1 MNTSHSA
8 IKVAP
13 ERLFSGASRNP
24 RTTFAWITWL
34 MLLLIVMMGTLVM
47 YLRSFEMEENQRQ
60 QTADGQWLE
69 QSVLFHFRRLEED
82 LRSRVAQGLS
92 ASGAPSR
99 QGLLMSTTGVVQNIL
114 WIPEGHLEQTQA
126 LKGYSQALRV
136 DSFDLSIMLD
146 IAKELQRAAYAP
158 EAVPG
163 KPSEVWV
170 AVPVLDQRAQFS
182 GHVVASLQMEQAI
195 AAMVP
200 AWFSS
205 ANKVKLSFDAG
216 SKLPDNPAGPPNQYR
231 VYINLPGFDFALD
244 VEDGG
249 APAPWAP
256 RLLTAAALVAL
267 IGMLLSLY
275 VLRQDLRKRQQVQA
289 ALHDEMALRQAM
301 ENSVTTGLRAWDMEG
316 RIIYVNQAF
325 CDMVGYSEAEL
336 LGKRA
341 PLPYWPLHQINEI
354 EAMHRNIRKSG
365 TSDQGLEVT
374 FQHRNGNMV
383 DVLVHEAPLYSADGE
398 QWGWMSSV
406 LDISE
411 RKRMEKVAQ
420 QQQRQLEAS
429 GRLMA
434 VGEVA
439 STLAHELNQPLGA
452 LSGFATGLLNRL
464 EKQDI
469 ALQDVRPVVSRI
481 QQMADRAGNII
492 RRINAFARKREMQ
505 QEHIHLPGLIKQRLQ
520 PSFNLRDLTWKLP
533 DAAVWVLGDS
543 TLLEHAFRNLTQN
556 ALDWSHPLPA
566 RATRVCVTV
575 QIRGD
580 FVELRFEDNGPGVA
594 ESERDQ
600 IFDAFYTRKDGGMGM
615 GLSIVRSVIEA
626 HRGSIDVVRSELLGG
641 ACFVIRLP
649 IES

>member
-1 MNTSHSA
+1 
-8 IKVAP
+8 
-13 ERLFSGASRNP
+13 
-24 RTTFAWITWL
+24 

-47 YLRSFEMEENQRQ
+47 YLRSFETEETQRQ
-60 QTADGQWLE
+60 QAADGQWLE

-99 QGLLMSTTGVVQNIL
+99 QGLLMSTSGVIQNIL
-114 WIPEGHLEQTQA
+114 WIPEGHLEQTQV
-126 LKGYSQALRV
+126 LKGQSQALRV

-158 EAVPG
+158 ESVPG

-205 ANKVKLSFDAG
+205 ANKVKLSIDAG
-216 SKLPDNPAGPPNQYR
+216 STVPENPAGPPNNYR

-249 APAPWAP
+249 TPAPWAP

-275 VLRQDLRKRQQVQA
+275 VLRHDLRKRQQVQA

-301 ENSVTTGLRAWDMEG
+301 ENSVTTGLRAWDMQG

-325 CDMVGYSEAEL
+325 CDMVGYTEAEL
-336 LGKRA
+336 LGRQA

-354 EAMHRNIRKSG
+354 EAMHRDVRKSG

-374 FQHRNGNMV
+374 FQHRHGNMV

-469 ALQDVRPVVSRI
+469 ALQEVRPVVSRI

-505 QEHIHLPGLIKQRLQ
+505 QERIHLPGLIKQRLQ
-520 PSFNLRDLTWKLP
+520 SSFSVRDLTWKLP
-533 DAAVWVLGDS
+533 EGAVWVLGDS

-556 ALDWSHPLPA
+556 ALDWSHSLPA
-566 RATRVCVTV
+566 KTTRVSVTM

-580 FVELRFEDNGPGVA
+580 FVELQFEDNGPGVA

-626 HRGSIDVVRSELLGG
+626 HRGSINVVRSESLGG

-649 IES
+649 IESR

>member
-1 MNTSHSA
+1 
-8 IKVAP
+8 
-13 ERLFSGASRNP
+13 
-24 RTTFAWITWL
+24 
-34 MLLLIVMMGTLVM
+34 MLLLIVMMGTLIM
-47 YLRSFEMEENQRQ
+47 YLRSFEIEETQRQ
-60 QTADGQWLE
+60 RAADSQWLE

-82 LRSRVAQGLS
+82 LRSRVAQGLTS
-92 ASGAPSR
+92 ASGPTR
-99 QGLLMSTTGVVQNIL
+99 QGLLMNTPGVVKNVL
-114 WIPEGHLEQTQA
+114 WIPEGQLKQT
-126 LKGYSQALRV
+126 RV
-136 DSFDLSIMLD
+136 LQGDSAELSLDRFELSIMLD
-146 IAKELQRAAYAP
+146 IAKELQRAAYA
-158 EAVPG
+158 
-163 KPSEVWV
+163 SETALDGSTQVWV

-182 GHVVASLQMEQAI
+182 GHVVASIDMKPGI

-200 AWFSS
+200 AWFSTTHRVALQLDS
-205 ANKVKLSFDAG
+205 TQVVPN
-216 SKLPDNPAGPPNQYR
+216 NPAGPLTTYR

-244 VEDGG
+244 VESTGTTQ
-249 APAPWAP
+249 PWAP
-256 RLLTAAALVAL
+256 RLLTASALVAL
-267 IGMLLSLY
+267 LGMLLSLY

-301 ENSVTTGLRAWDMEG
+301 ENSVTTGLRAWDMQG

-325 CDMVGYSEAEL
+325 CDMVGYSESEL
-336 LGKRA
+336 LGKQA
-341 PLPYWPLHQINEI
+341 PLPYWPLNQINEI
-354 EAMHRNIRKSG
+354 EAMHRDIRQSG

-374 FQHRNGNMV
+374 FQHKNGQMV
-383 DVLVHEAPLYSADGE
+383 DVLVHEAPLYSAGGQ

-411 RKRMEKVAQ
+411 RKRMERVSQ

-469 ALQDVRPVVSRI
+469 ELSEVRPVVARI

-505 QEHIHLPGLIKQRLQ
+505 QERVNLPELIRQRLR
-520 PSFNLRDLTWKLP
+520 PSFNLRDLTWQLP
-533 DAAVWVLGDS
+533 ETPLWVLGDS
-543 TLLEHAFRNLTQN
+543 TLLEHAFRNLIQN
-556 ALDWSHPLPA
+556 SIEWSHALPG
-566 RATRVCVTV
+566 RLTRVNVTL
-575 QIRGD
+575 QSTD
-580 FVELRFEDNGPGVA
+580 QAVELKFEDNGPGVT
-594 ESERDQ
+594 ESEREQ
-600 IFDAFYTRKDGGMGM
+600 IFDAFYTRKEGGMGM

-626 HRGSIDVVRSELLGG
+626 HRGSIEVVRSDSLGG

-649 IES
+649 HEGA